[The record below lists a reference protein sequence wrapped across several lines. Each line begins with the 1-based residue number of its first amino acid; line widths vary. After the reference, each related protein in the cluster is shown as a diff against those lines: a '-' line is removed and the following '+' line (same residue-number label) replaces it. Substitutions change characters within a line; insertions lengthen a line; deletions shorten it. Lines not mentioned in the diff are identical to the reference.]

1 MTKEQ
6 PSLVTIVVRRIIFYS
21 ALAMLGQFL
30 AVVIQAWSDDLQLGH
45 MAIEQESFSLAQGL
59 SRVDGGVSYSL
70 PRSLQAR
77 YRQEEHDYFA
87 RIRNRSG
94 VVLFSNCDREC
105 AERFLPLN
113 IDPPNFWVRQLA
125 PGKPLNVAGG
135 LLVDRGVEPILVEV
149 AILGDKDHIVNSV
162 LAHEIKDHMATPMS
176 LLLLVVLF
184 ATTLSITRALK
195 PVAQTAALV
204 PSINPLNKNA
214 RLATEELPLEIATLT
229 RAINAAC
236 DKVGELMRAQRDFT
250 SAISHEVRTPLAIAH
265 LELEKI
271 ADPRARKVESDLE
284 TLNQLVEQLTTLARL
299 EGADLI
305 SMQPIDLRHMAE
317 DVVSAMAPLVYA
329 SGKTIEFVDN
339 GASEF
344 PGHPTLI
351 ENALRN
357 LVDNAIRH
365 TGARADIRVEVGPGA
380 VFCVCDNGM
389 NSGLEQPNAVP
400 PSSPRKGLGL
410 KIVNRIAEIHGGR
423 LTVNKLTTG
432 GTRVCLAFRGSGQ
445 LSVLPTM

>member
-1 MTKEQ
+1 MTKKQ

-45 MAIEQESFSLAQGL
+45 MAIEQGSFSLAQGL

-70 PRSLQAR
+70 PRSLQVR
-77 YRQEEHDYFA
+77 YKQGERDYFA
-87 RIRNRSG
+87 RIRNKSG

-113 IDPPNFWVRQLA
+113 IDPPNFWVRQFA

-149 AILGDKDHIVNSV
+149 AILGDNDHIVNSV

-204 PSINPLNKNA
+204 PSINPLNKKA
-214 RLATEELPLEIATLT
+214 RLPTQELPLEIATLT
-229 RAINAAC
+229 GAINTAC

-271 ADPRARKVESDLE
+271 SDPRARKIEGDLE

-299 EGADLI
+299 DGADLI
-305 SMQPIDLRHMAE
+305 PMQSIDLRQMAE

-329 SGKTIEFVDN
+329 SGKTIAFVDN
-339 GASEF
+339 GASEVR
-344 PGHPTLI
+344 GHSTLI

-365 TGARADIRVEVGPGA
+365 TGAHSDIRVEVGPGPELR
-380 VFCVCDNGM
+380 VCDNGM
-389 NSGLEQPNAVP
+389 NSAVEQSSVIS
-400 PSSPRKGLGL
+400 PSSRRIGLGL

-423 LTVNKLTTG
+423 LEVNILKTG
-432 GTRVCLAFRGSGQ
+432 GTAACLTFRG
-445 LSVLPTM
+445 